1 MGRIIPYIMENKNCS
16 KPPTRFTMTN
26 RTRGTQRG
34 TQRVALVSVTWQNDP
49 WNIDQ
54 ISSTMGHQGSSIGQ
68 KTSKSCFFLKTWVPP
83 NHPKVDHFRTPPPPY
98 EPRHSH
104 WTSSLSTMNPL
115 WRRRSTGQPKW
126 NPSPSESH
134 MGLQKQHGKFF
145 LVEHSTHFWAR
156 DESYLLYN
164 YITQQL

>member
-68 KTSKSCFFLKTWVPP
+68 KTSKSGFFFLKTWVPP
-83 NHPKVDHFRTPPPPY
+83 NHPKVDHFRTPPY

-115 WRRRSTGQPKW
+115 WRREIHWAAEVKSFTKW
-126 NPSPSESH
+126 IA
-134 MGLQKQHGKFF
+134 HGRAKTTRRVFF
-145 LVEHSTHFWAR
+145 GGTFNTFLGKRWELFTV
-156 DESYLLYN
+156 
-164 YITQQL
+164 